1 MKPMANG
8 LLLWIY
14 YRKLHLKQ
22 TIHKRRILS
31 ESKLSIFVVGFVLEQ
46 IFKEMNVMVNP
57 LTQVLIAVAV
67 IV

>member
-31 ESKLSIFVVGFVLEQ
+31 ESKLSIFVVGFILKQ
-46 IFKEMNVMVNP
+46 IFKEMVIP
-57 LTQVLIAVAV
+57 LTQVLIAVTV
-67 IV
+67 IM